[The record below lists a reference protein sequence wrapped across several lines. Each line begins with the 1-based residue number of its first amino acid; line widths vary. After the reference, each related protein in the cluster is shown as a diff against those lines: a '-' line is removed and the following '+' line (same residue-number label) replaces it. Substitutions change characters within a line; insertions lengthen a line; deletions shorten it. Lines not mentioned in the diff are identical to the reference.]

1 MVKSIDWD
9 DVAVMSTVWGCTA
22 GAAVGSR
29 FRNKV
34 RARTLFLAPRG
45 LFSPDREPRRR
56 RLCRA
61 WTGLVTINIKAP
73 RLRDLALIDRLGH
86 SRALRQPPFA
96 RALRA

>member
-61 WTGLVTINIKAP
+61 CAGFVTINTKAL
-73 RLRDLALIDRLGH
+73 RLPDLTLIDRLDP
-86 SRALRQPPFA
+86 SRAPLG
-96 RALRA
+96 RAKG